1 MGNTTPYHRAWL
13 LAGFAILTIQ
23 SVNASPAEDYFESKV
38 RPVLIKN
45 CYGCH
50 TELASGGLRL
60 DSRDAILKG
69 GHSGPAIVPGKPE
82 DSLLVKAIHYQS
94 RLRMPP
100 PGELDAGDIAA
111 IEQWISDG
119 APWPDKPAAAIP
131 APVITEKQKSFWSFQ
146 KPVNPPIPEVKDAS
160 WAYND
165 IDHFVLAKLEEKKL
179 TPAKDADQR
188 TLARRVYLDLTGLP
202 PTPEE
207 MQQYLSDKSPQAYE
221 HLIDRL
227 LDTKAY
233 AERWGRMWLDVVR
246 YSDTAGNGADY
257 PVPLAY
263 KYRDWVISAFQH
275 DMPYDEF
282 VREQIAGDLLPSKSE
297 PDHWNK
303 VVATGYLA
311 IARRASDDE
320 IGTISDA
327 VDNLGYAY
335 LGLSVACARCHNHK
349 FDPIPTRDYYA
360 LFGILKST
368 QFSEPGSEVY
378 RYERN
383 IVYRDPNVTKSQ
395 AYLDFQAQLK
405 PIKDSL
411 VAVNELPYFDDIL
424 PLLHARRME
433 LFKKEPKFE
442 AAYAVT
448 EGKPSNAEVLIYG
461 DPKNPAG
468 EVPRGF
474 LEILGGETVPKGA
487 GSGRL
492 QLASWIATPDNPL
505 TARVMVNR
513 IWQGHFG
520 RGIVATPND
529 FGSRG
534 SAPTDQPLLDYLAT
548 RFVEKGWSVKAMQR
562 EILLSHAYRIS
573 TSRVDAD
580 ATIDAD
586 DLYQWRQERRRMD
599 AEEIRDSMLDI
610 SGLLDTSPAGPQPF
624 PPAYEWN
631 YSGHVP
637 FSAVYQTDRR
647 SVYLM
652 VQRIRQHPYLGLFDA
667 PDPNASTPSR
677 STNITSLQALYFMN
691 GELPRRC
698 ADHLAESILH
708 NYTGATARIDRAYE
722 AVLNRPPAPAES
734 DRIQTFLAKA
744 SADFKS
750 KGDSDADASLKS
762 MSAFIETLFSTNE
775 FLFVN

>member
-1 MGNTTPYHRAWL
+1 MGKTTPYYRVL
-13 LAGFAILTIQ
+13 VFAGFAILMIQ
-23 SVNASPAEDYFESKV
+23 SASASPAEDFFESKV

-60 DSRDAILKG
+60 DSRAAILKG

-100 PGELDAGDIAA
+100 PGQLDAADIGA

-119 APWPDKPAAAIP
+119 APWSDKPP
-131 APVITEKQKSFWSFQ
+131 ASVPATVITEKQKAFWSFQ
-146 KPVNPPIPEVKDAS
+146 KPLKPPIPAVKDAA

-165 IDHFVLAKLEEKKL
+165 IDHFILAKLEEKNLKP
-179 TPAKDADQR
+179 TKDADQR
-188 TLARRVYLDLTGLP
+188 TLVRRAYLDLTGMP

-207 MQQYLSDKSPQAYE
+207 AQQYLSDKSPQAYE
-221 HLIDRL
+221 HLVDHL

-246 YSDTAGNGADY
+246 YADTAGNGADY
-257 PVPLAY
+257 PIPLAY
-263 KYRDWVISAFQH
+263 KYRDWVISAFQR

-282 VREQIAGDLLPSKSE
+282 VRAQIAGDLLPSTSE

-303 VVATGYLA
+303 IIATGYLA
-311 IARRASDDE
+311 IARRTSDDM
-320 IGTISDA
+320 IDTISDA

-368 QFSEPGSEVY
+368 QFAEPGSEVY

-383 IVYRDPNVTKSQ
+383 IVYRDPKVLTSQ

-405 PIKDSL
+405 PIADSL

-442 AAYAVT
+442 AAYAVS
-448 EGKPSNAEVLIYG
+448 EGTASNAQVLIYG

-474 LEILGGETVPKGA
+474 LQILGGQTVPKDA

-534 SAPTDQPLLDYLAT
+534 SRATDQPLLDYLAT
-548 RFVEKGWSVKAMQR
+548 DFVAKGWSVKAMHR
-562 EILLSHAYRIS
+562 EILLSHTYRMS

-580 ATIDAD
+580 TAIDSD
-586 DLYQWRQERRRMD
+586 NLYQWRQEGRRMD
-599 AEEIRDSMLDI
+599 AEQIRDSMLAI
-610 SGLLDTSPAGPQPF
+610 GGLLDTSPAGPQPF

-637 FSAVYQTDRR
+637 FSAVYPTNRR
-647 SVYLM
+647 TVYLM

-667 PDPNASTPSR
+667 ADPSASTPSR
-677 STNITSLQALYFMN
+677 SSNITSLQALYFMN
-691 GELPRRC
+691 GELPRKC
-698 ADHLAESILH
+698 AEHLADTIVH
-708 NYTGATARIDRAYE
+708 DYPTASSRIDRAFE
-722 AVLNRPPAPAES
+722 AVLGRPAEPAEL
-734 DRIQTFLAKA
+734 DRAQTFLSKVA
-744 SADFKS
+744 ADFKS
-750 KGDSDADASLKS
+750 QGDSEADATMKSL
-762 MSAFIETLFSTNE
+762 SAFIEALFSTNE